1 MDTVIETIATY
12 EESVAQL
19 REQQKT
25 TLPTLFLSGDD
36 CRFMDVSYI
45 IEAINDLKDKLPE
58 DCSEIAARI
67 VADLALLD
75 EKISDKNAL
84 IEEENEI
91 LNGQVSD
98 LREAL
103 DIQLAGLPELK
114 LTRAVKIG
122 TKHMNE
128 GELKVLAKVY
138 DKLKVTHVNH
148 EERKD
153 LVYYD
158 PEQQPELR
166 EKIIAAFYST
176 LEETGTESA
185 LEFRNYV
192 HIETVGASTSNI
204 ASVIKSKR

>member
-19 REQQKT
+19 REQQKP

-75 EKISDKNAL
+75 EKISYKNAL

-103 DIQLAGLPELK
+103 DTQLAGLPELK

-153 LVYYD
+153 LVYYN
-158 PEQQPELR
+158 PEEQPELR

-176 LEETGTESA
+176 LEEAGTEST

-192 HIETVGASTSNI
+192 HIETVGPSTSNI
-204 ASVIKSKR
+204 VSVIKSKR